1 MFKFAFKIDSLF
13 LPFYHEESLLN
24 MRLGQWGWS
33 EADAEAFQPPVAV
46 PASDWSLASDTGLWL
61 AEAGAG

>member
-1 MFKFAFKIDSLF
+1 
-13 LPFYHEESLLN
+13 

-33 EADAEAFQPPVAV
+33 EADAEASQPPVAV